1 MDYKEIDVKNIEI
14 NINTNLGDDKQI
26 VFTKDLLYVPNY
38 SSSKFAIFSKYPFI
52 TDNCRYPKDVLK
64 ELSYIQRLRFF
75 FVKVEF
81 EKILRENVK
90 KDDIAEYDDLYD
102 DYNVDDET
110 EITSDEIKRYEKR
123 KDILKENIVS
133 MLQLI
138 FPTLY
143 PYIGNINS
151 SFEHIKS
158 GYGSGAMQQS
168 KIGDYLNAIII
179 PKFSYLKIN
188 NKVCTVI
195 GVTWLDDVLNNP
207 EYFKLIELMY
217 DYLKW
222 GETEKKKFKRE
233 EITTYRKLKKAF
245 DKFEIKKNEIV
256 TEIQKRQAS
265 IPKDTNKLTSKL
277 ISEKQRL
284 SELKDIIMSKDTLV
298 VGFFYIVTH
307 GQSQYKILAEYKGKN
322 ADNKHTFKHL
332 HSDEYLFIEISDI
345 YLEREVIWDN
355 IKCVVLLDDI
365 KPSGKPRYTSLVN
378 YINSKQLSRN
388 GLSGKIK
395 KIGQKYVI
403 VLDSPYTKDIN
414 IPNVEKMD
422 DNKTIVFDQ
431 EEGIKEF
438 KKRVFIQKN
447 AQIKKIK
454 LTEEKLLQEKASN
467 IIKTYESLNE
477 VSSSKITDGAFM
489 TLISTIQTETT
500 SFKEL
505 KKFADEYLLD
515 DKDKRDNH
523 IRYIKLY
530 VKDSTNWGERF
541 EIFKKT
547 IKEFQTFMG
556 NNIKSSN
563 INLQKLI
570 DDYGSNNTSEGKE
583 GCKFNDFIINV
594 YENNITNNKTKGK
607 EQGEPYK
614 LIRDKYMNISVTDIN
629 LGMSNVPSYRIFL
642 NMDFIDGELNS
653 KNADEI
659 KCLFEDDSLSKRFE
673 KLINNIK
680 PTYKIEQLPF
690 IAVKTTS
697 TDEEQPKQG
706 GTRRV
711 RFLIGNRTRK
721 LY

>member
-26 VFTKDLLYVPNY
+26 TFTKDLLYVPNY
-38 SSSKFAIFSKYPFI
+38 SSSKFATFSKYPFI
-52 TDNCRYPKDVLK
+52 TDNCRYPKHFLK
-64 ELSYIQRLRFF
+64 DLSYIQRLRFF

-81 EKILRENVK
+81 EKILKENVK
-90 KDDIAEYDDLYD
+90 SDDITEYDDLYD

-110 EITSDEIKRYEKR
+110 EITNDEIKRYEKR

-188 NKVCTVI
+188 NKICTII

-222 GETEKKKFKRE
+222 GETEKKKFRRE
-233 EITTYRKLKKAF
+233 EITIYRKLKKAF
-245 DKFEIKKNEIV
+245 DKFEIKKNNIV
-256 TEIQKRQAS
+256 TEIQKRISS
-265 IPKDTNKLTSKL
+265 IPKDTSKL
-277 ISEKQRL
+277 SGKIITEKQKL
-284 SELKDIIMSKDTLV
+284 MELNDIIMNKDTLV
-298 VGFFYIVTH
+298 IGFFYIITAS
-307 GQSQYKILAEYKGKN
+307 GYKILAEYKGKN
-322 ADNKHTFKHL
+322 NDNVDIFKHPNC
-332 HSDEYLFIEISDI
+332 DEVILIENNEI

-355 IKCVVLLDDI
+355 IECDVLLNNI
-365 KPSGKPRYTSLVN
+365 KPVN
-378 YINSKQLSRN
+378 SNYYKNISSYMYGQ
-388 GLSGKIK
+388 IK
-395 KIGQKYVI
+395 KGDKQVSGNITKRGEKYI
-403 VLDSPYTKDIN
+403 IKLKNPYTKNIN

-422 DNKTIVFDQ
+422 DNKTIVFN
-431 EEGIKEF
+431 EEGQEEF
-438 KKRVFIQKN
+438 KKRIFIKN
-447 AQIKKIK
+447 NEKIQTKKI
-454 LTEEKLLQEKASN
+454 TEEKLLQDKASN

-477 VSSSKITDGAFM
+477 ASSSKITDGAFM
-489 TLISTIQTETT
+489 TLITTIQTETT

-515 DKDKRDNH
+515 DKDKRDNY

-547 IKEFQTFMG
+547 IKEFQNFMG

-570 DDYGSNNTSEGKE
+570 DDYGSNNTSEGNE

-697 TDEEQPKQG
+697 TNEEQPKQG